1 MCATVSTCFFPA
13 FAHLAHTSSRLLRV
27 LCSGVAHGNMRA
39 MVCNSRLLLLQGT
52 AAFASHLPITSLLSP
67 CLGRKSASHV
77 VVAGKGSFCLLIPS
91 PHSSYHQSG
100 FLISPLAH
108 ASPHFR
114 YVDVHNRP
122 PPQPPPPSPP
132 LLSSSST
139 TPKPTSTSTTSATTT
154 TNDYCSYYCT
164 YYYGCSTNT
173 RCVQTRVC
181 MIMMCVCFV
190 SSYVLAV
197 NTSSLRPSLP
207 PSRSHRQLFSPS
219 PPPPPPLP
227 HFPPD
232 ASSSSSLDIAPAVK
246 RAPRARACARLCKD

>member
-77 VVAGKGSFCLLIPS
+77 VVAGKGSFCLLLPS

-100 FLISPLAH
+100 FLIFPLAH

-122 PPQPPPPSPP
+122 PPQSPRLSALL

-139 TPKPTSTSTTSATTT
+139 TPRTHY
-154 TNDYCSYYCT
+154 NCFCC
-164 YYYGCSTNT
+164 YYYRLLLLLLLLYILLQLEHKHRMRVYT
-173 RCVQTRVC
+173 CVYDEVC
-181 MIMMCVCFV
+181 AP
-190 SSYVLAV
+190 SAYVLAV
-197 NTSSLRPSLP
+197 NTSCLRSSLP
-207 PSRSHRQLFSPS
+207 P
-219 PPPPPPLP
+219 
-227 HFPPD
+227 
-232 ASSSSSLDIAPAVK
+232 
-246 RAPRARACARLCKD
+246 

>member
-100 FLISPLAH
+100 FLIFPLAH
-108 ASPHFR
+108 ASPHVR

-122 PPQPPPPSPP
+122 PPSPPVCLLCSSCPPLPP
-132 LLSSSST
+132 LLE
-139 TPKPTSTSTTSATTT
+139 PTMTASAATTT
-154 TNDYCSYYCT
+154 DYYCSCYFYT
-164 YYYGCSTNT
+164 YYYGWSTHT
-173 RCVQTRVC
+173 RCVYIRVC
-181 MIMMCVCFV
+181 MMKSVRHPPTF
-190 SSYVLAV
+190 
-197 NTSSLRPSLP
+197 SL
-207 PSRSHRQLFSPS
+207 
-219 PPPPPPLP
+219 
-227 HFPPD
+227 
-232 ASSSSSLDIAPAVK
+232 
-246 RAPRARACARLCKD
+246 